1 MVDYDDAA
9 AAVQNPDADPIVL
22 AKIAYENPEFGA
34 NVAANPRA
42 YPGLLRWIAE
52 FGDERARQV
61 AAERG
66 YTASATPLGAQQPVA
81 EQKPDIQQQAS
92 AATQES
98 PIRLSYQQPNQHGFS
113 AEMAVTTTDQMQMA
127 QIAQTSPELHISL
140 ASNPNLYPALAD
152 WLAGLDDPAI
162 SAALATRNQ
171 WTQK

>member
-66 YTASATPLGAQQPVA
+66 YTASATPLGAQQ
-81 EQKPDIQQQAS
+81 
-92 AATQES
+92 
-98 PIRLSYQQPNQHGFS
+98 LNQHGFS

-127 QIAQTSPELHISL
+127 QIAQTSPELYASL
-140 ASNPNLYPALAD
+140 ALNPNLYPALTD
-152 WLAGLDDPAI
+152 WLSELDDPAI
-162 SAALATRNQ
+162 NEALATRSQ
-171 WTQK
+171 WSQE